1 MSHRVEVKK
10 AKIATGQ
17 VGGKFTLL
25 HVPSDRFV
33 VLYDEGQRIW
43 EKLERGVTDIHQLV
57 GEHAQEHNVPVE
69 TAAFEVISFLDELRA
84 QGFIDFALEREREA
98 APLLDAQTSL
108 ADARAEHVLRLISGK
123 RPFDTH
129 PLARVAPLDP
139 PDTMTLD
146 EILRHA
152 DAASAAG
159 AAPVAQAGPGSASSA
174 SMASGTSP
182 ASSASM
188 ASGGAAGAAPVA
200 QAGPPNRNWF
210 VIPRPTA
217 GLALE
222 DIERLVGA
230 GKGVP
235 AFQHRRVVH
244 LHGPAPDLTVRELET
259 VANLGLDAVPVER
272 RGGVDLL
279 DDVRPD
285 ITVGDLEGTTPQR
298 ARIVV
303 VVVIVTGPIIVV
315 IVIDGGPGPTAG
327 KSRQACKTMCV

>member
-1 MSHRVEVKK
+1 MAANRVEVKK
-10 AKIATGQ
+10 SKIATGQ
-17 VGGKFTLL
+17 VGGRFTLL

-43 EKLERGVTDIHQLV
+43 EKLERGVTDIRQLV
-57 GEHAQEHNVPVE
+57 REHAQEHDVPLE

-129 PLARVAPLDP
+129 PLARIASLDP

-152 DAASAAG
+152 DAAPAAT
-159 AAPVAQAGPGSASSA
+159 AAPVAQAG
-174 SMASGTSP
+174 T
-182 ASSASM
+182 
-188 ASGGAAGAAPVA
+188 
-200 QAGPPNRNWF
+200 PNRNWF

-217 GLALE
+217 GLAIE

-244 LHGPAPDLTVRELET
+244 LHGPARDLTVQELEI
-259 VANLGLDAVPVER
+259 VANLGLDAVPIER
-272 RGGVDLL
+272 RGSIDLL

-285 ITVGDLEGTTPQR
+285 LTIGDLEGTSPQR
-298 ARIVV
+298 AQIIV
-303 VVVIVTGPIIVV
+303 VVVIVAGPSLVV
-315 IVIDGGPGPTAG
+315 IGIDGGPVVTAG
-327 KSRQACKTMCV
+327 KSRQACKSTCV